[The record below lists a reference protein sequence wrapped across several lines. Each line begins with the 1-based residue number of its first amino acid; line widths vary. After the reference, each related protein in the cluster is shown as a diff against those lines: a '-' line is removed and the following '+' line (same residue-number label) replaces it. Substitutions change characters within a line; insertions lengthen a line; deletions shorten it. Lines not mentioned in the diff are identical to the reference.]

1 LRLLPKNTHDPAM
14 FIKPLEL
21 RTAMINAGLTVGPQ
35 TGLGPRGLNRQFDIT
50 FGPLPFKTVLYMGMA
65 RLPKVAPS

>member
-1 LRLLPKNTHDPAM
+1 
-14 FIKPLEL
+14 
-21 RTAMINAGLTVGPQ
+21 MINAGLTVGPQ